1 MSYQHWHSPVD
12 DENLRCWIVGV
23 TTKLVEEKRYADVA
37 QLMLVINDFESL
49 TRMMTSEVD
58 VDAEEFMSI
67 SISGLASS
75 LSQIKWHKGTTNQ
88 DVYMILQNFS
98 DFVQLNKLKR
108 MNSDRIKIII
118 KVDWYMKNLTAN
130 FANFTILI

>member
-49 TRMMTSEVD
+49 TRMMASEVD

-98 DFVQLNKLKR
+98 DFVQLNKLNCEEVFSIHETQKLIIP
-108 MNSDRIKIII
+108 NSVESRISL
-118 KVDWYMKNLTAN
+118 D
-130 FANFTILI
+130 F